1 MGSQS
6 SGLPA
11 SKEYGEMLVS
21 ASMSE
26 YRLIYCSDRVTLRK
40 VTQLHTDRW
49 DGQDNCSKYECESVT
64 SSVKIF
70 TLLRSNDD
78 FSFGLRREH
87 QPAQTAPA
95 VTGLPETLRFNW
107 CD

>member
-64 SSVKIF
+64 SSVMIHYNLQI
-70 TLLRSNDD
+70 TLMIYLHNLNSY
-78 FSFGLRREH
+78 
-87 QPAQTAPA
+87 
-95 VTGLPETLRFNW
+95 
-107 CD
+107 

>member
-1 MGSQS
+1 
-6 SGLPA
+6 
-11 SKEYGEMLVS
+11 
-21 ASMSE
+21 MSE

-70 TLLRSNDD
+70 TLLRSNDE
-78 FSFGLRREH
+78 FSFRLRRRH
-87 QPAQTAPA
+87 CSGPVAAPA
-95 VTGLPETLRFNW
+95 SSDSASSDWATGEGVESDTRHAL
-107 CD
+107 